1 MVRIYMNLQ
10 TLFTPLGEPY
20 ELTPDE
26 VVLEKLRL
34 LNLKDGE
41 LLFDLGCGDARSL
54 IAASK
59 MANVTC
65 VGYDILPIALKAA
78 YENVKKENASDYIE
92 IRGEDFFDADVSK
105 VDALILYLTRNMLG
119 KISLKLENE
128 LPVGARI
135 VTHDFDIPAWE
146 AEKVIDFISS
156 KAIPFRIYLYCKK

>member
-1 MVRIYMNLQ
+1 MSSPTI
-10 TLFTPLGEPY
+10 FTSLGEPY

-34 LNLKDGE
+34 LDLKDGE

-59 MANVTC
+59 MAKVTC
-65 VGYDILPIALKAA
+65 VGYEILPVALKAA
-78 YENVKKENASDYIE
+78 AENLKKEGNLDSIE
-92 IRGEDFFDADVSK
+92 IRAEDFFNADISK

-146 AEKVIDFISS
+146 AEKVVNFISR
-156 KAIPFRIYLYCKK
+156 KATPFTLYLYRKK

>member
-1 MVRIYMNLQ
+1 MSSPTQ
-10 TLFTPLGEPY
+10 FTPLGEPY

-34 LNLKDGE
+34 LDLKDGE

-59 MANVTC
+59 MAKVTC
-65 VGYDILPIALKAA
+65 VGYEILPVALKAA
-78 YENVKKENASDYIE
+78 AENLKKVNTPDSIE
-92 IRGEDFFDADVSK
+92 IREEDFFDADISK

-146 AEKVIDFISS
+146 ADEVVNFISR
-156 KAIPFRIYLYCKK
+156 KGTPFTLYLYRKK

>member
-1 MVRIYMNLQ
+1 MSLPTQ
-10 TLFTPLGEPY
+10 FTPLGEPY

-34 LNLKDGE
+34 LDLKDGE

-59 MANVTC
+59 IANVTC

-78 YENVKKENASDYIE
+78 AENIKKAGACDYIE
-92 IRGEDFFDADVSK
+92 IKAADFLDADVSK
-105 VDALILYLTRNMLG
+105 VDAIILYLTRNTLG
-119 KISLKLENE
+119 QLSLKLENE

-146 AEKVIDFISS
+146 ADEVVNFISH
-156 KAIPFRIYLYCKK
+156 KGTPFTLYLYRQK